1 MQSTNLKPPLQNGKI
16 QIPEGGEE
24 HSIKGW
30 INTNYEDR
38 ANEEA
43 KLAVAEVIRLIEKH
57 DLSIRL
63 KITKKIA
70 DVQPSDWPQI
80 AYFNMYRN
88 KYRMEGLQPVSQT
101 TREPQFQPSAP
112 AAADDPFTVK

>member
-1 MQSTNLKPPLQNGKI
+1 MLTRPIIDGKVYTRLTR
-16 QIPEGGEE
+16 EGF
-24 HSIKGW
+24 KG
-30 INTNYEDR
+30 DR
-38 ANEEA
+38 NITIA
-43 KLAVAEVIRLIEKH
+43 KLYKESTAYVTKLVDVALGNEM
-57 DLSIRL
+57 SA
-63 KITKKIA
+63 ITKKIA

-112 AAADDPFTVK
+112 AADDDPFTVK